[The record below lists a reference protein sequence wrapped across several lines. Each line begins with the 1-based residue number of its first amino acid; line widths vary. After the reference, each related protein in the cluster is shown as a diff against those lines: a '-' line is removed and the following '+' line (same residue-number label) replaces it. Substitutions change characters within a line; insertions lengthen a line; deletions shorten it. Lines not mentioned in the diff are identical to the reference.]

1 MSETEP
7 RGTNLESAFAVVATE
22 AGLVVDDAIGRQLVD
37 QIDGLIARLALL
49 LSARESHFSSALLLR
64 LLPLLLQRSCLA
76 LPRSVG
82 CCAATSSPGTSRV
95 GGRVAAQICL
105 ARMRRQGLW
114 RGEAMR
120 CCVRP

>member
-1 MSETEP
+1 MRGEVSETEP

-76 LPRSVG
+76 LP
-82 CCAATSSPGTSRV
+82 
-95 GGRVAAQICL
+95 CL
-105 ARMRRQGLW
+105 ARSAVALRRPRQA
-114 RGEAMR
+114 RVA
-120 CCVRP
+120 